1 MRTNEDHFSSLV
13 LMRTKSSIEDLY
25 ESTGYTGK
33 IQVYNQKLQNYKIEP
48 IELVKCNFS
57 KINSSFCGGTITLYT
72 VCAMCSDTVHFMQF
86 TGLAFG
92 LIVPSSIIMHKITK
106 IRALHRQFSS
116 NARMYGHARINTGD
130 LVHLTALTMT
140 TRTTR
145 TLLPHGM
152 GTLKAYI

>member
-25 ESTGYTGK
+25 GSTGYTGK
-33 IQVYNQKLQNYKIEP
+33 IQVSVYNQKLQNYKIEQ
-48 IELVKCNFS
+48 VKCNFS
-57 KINSSFCGGTITLYT
+57 KIDGSFCGGTITLYT

-92 LIVPSSIIMHKITK
+92 LIVPSSIITHKITK
-106 IRALHRQFSS
+106 IRALHRQFST
-116 NARMYGHARINTGD
+116 NARIYGHARINTGD
-130 LVHLTALTMT
+130 MVHLTALTMT

-152 GTLKAYI
+152 GT